1 LLASVREPTRRI
13 DEQADGPDVAT
24 TAQVVA
30 HLKERQGEYLPIFG
44 GMLFVQMMVYAVA
57 SWYASVL
64 IRNYG
69 LSISSAGFSFGT
81 VGLIFGTAGA
91 ILGPFFAGQLERRG
105 RHDAILIVG
114 LFAVG
119 IAAPATIWAPIA
131 PNVSLSLAAMAV
143 VMLCLSAASA
153 LAPLLPQLIAPNAM
167 RARVTALYFFIAN
180 IIGLGVTPII
190 VGFINDAG
198 LFGVSGIN
206 EAVSVTAAALLPT
219 SFIILFVGRRALT
232 RHQSQAM
239 VRST

>member
-1 LLASVREPTRRI
+1 
-13 DEQADGPDVAT
+13 
-24 TAQVVA
+24 
-30 HLKERQGEYLPIFG
+30 
-44 GMLFVQMMVYAVA
+44 
-57 SWYASVL
+57 
-64 IRNYG
+64 
-69 LSISSAGFSFGT
+69 
-81 VGLIFGTAGA
+81 
-91 ILGPFFAGQLERRG
+91 
-105 RHDAILIVG
+105 
-114 LFAVG
+114 
-119 IAAPATIWAPIA
+119 
-131 PNVSLSLAAMAV
+131 
-143 VMLCLSAASA
+143 
-153 LAPLLPQLIAPNAM
+153 M